1 MKGDSMNPYQRDFPT
16 DDPDHWHDDAAQ
28 RDALEA
34 ISKRDFPEL
43 ERIFHEARGLSL
55 VGILKGIIKDR
66 L

>member
-1 MKGDSMNPYQRDFPT
+1 MNPYQRDFPI
-16 DDPDHWHDDAAQ
+16 DDRPETWHDEAAQ

-34 ISKRDFPEL
+34 LNKRDLPEL

-55 VGILKGIIKDR
+55 IGILQGVIKER